1 VDQLVFGECRFDPEA
16 RELRRGSHRVDLS
29 ARTLDLLAILLEA
42 RPRALSRAE
51 LHDRLWPDTYVS
63 ETSLPHLVGEL
74 RKALGDDPREPRY
87 VRTIHRFGYA
97 FCGEAR
103 EDGRDDVP
111 SPSGARL
118 RHGRYEVALLDGENI
133 IGRDPEA
140 VVTVTSDRAS
150 RRHARIVVGDGRSV
164 LEDLGSKNGTLLN
177 GQPVDGSAPL
187 HDGDEILIGRQAFV
201 YCAAPS
207 ADTTRTDE
215 TGTVTR

>member
-1 VDQLVFGECRFDPEA
+1 MGWVVFGECMFDPEA
-16 RELRRGSHRVDLS
+16 RELRRSDRRVELS
-29 ARTLDLLAILLEA
+29 ARTVELLLALLEV

-51 LHDRLWPDTYVS
+51 LHDRLWPETYVS
-63 ETSLPHLVGEL
+63 ETSLPHLVAEL

-103 EDGRDDVP
+103 EEGRGDVRV
-111 SPSGARL
+111 SAGARL
-118 RHGRYEVALLDGENI
+118 RHGRYEVALLVGENI

-150 RRHARIVVGDGRSV
+150 RRHARIVIGDSHSV

-177 GQPVDGSAPL
+177 GQPVDGSMPL
-187 HDGDEILIGRQAFV
+187 HDGDEILIGRQSFV

-207 ADTTRTDE
+207 ADTTRTDK
-215 TGTVTR
+215 TG

>member
-1 VDQLVFGECRFDPEA
+1 MGWVVFGECMFDPEA
-16 RELRRGSHRVDLS
+16 RELRRSDRRIELS
-29 ARTLDLLAILLEA
+29 ARTVELLLALLEA

-51 LHDRLWPDTYVS
+51 LHDRLWPETYVS
-63 ETSLPHLVGEL
+63 ETSLPHLVAEL

-103 EDGRDDVP
+103 EAGGRGEVRVM
-111 SPSGARL
+111 SGALL
-118 RHGRYEVALLDGENI
+118 RHGGYEVALLEGENL

-140 VVTVTSDRAS
+140 VVTVISDRAS
-150 RRHARIVVGDGRSV
+150 RRHARIVIGDGRSV

-177 GQPVDGSAPL
+177 GQPVDGSMPL
-187 HDGDEILIGRQAFV
+187 HDGDEILIGRQSFA

-207 ADTTRTDE
+207 ADTTRTDK
-215 TGTVTR
+215 TG

>member
-1 VDQLVFGECRFDPEA
+1 VVFGECRFDPEA
-16 RELRRGSHRVDLS
+16 RELRRGDRRVELS
-29 ARTLDLLAILLEA
+29 ARAVELLLALLGA
-42 RPRALSRAE
+42 RPRALPRAE
-51 LHDRLWPDTYVS
+51 LHDRLWPDAYVS
-63 ETSLPHLVGEL
+63 ETSLPHLVAEL

-103 EDGRDDVP
+103 EDGRSDVRP
-111 SPSGARL
+111 PSGARL
-118 RHGRYEVALLDGENI
+118 RHGRYEVALLEGENI

-150 RRHARIVVGDGRSV
+150 RRHARIVIGDGHAV

-177 GQPVDGSAPL
+177 GQPLDSSVPL

-207 ADTTRTDE
+207 ADTTRTDK
-215 TGTVTR
+215 TG

>member
-1 VDQLVFGECRFDPEA
+1 MGWVVFGECMFDPEA
-16 RELRRGSHRVDLS
+16 RELRRADRRVELS
-29 ARTLDLLAILLEA
+29 ARTVELLLALLEA

-51 LHDRLWPDTYVS
+51 LHDRLWPETYVS
-63 ETSLPHLVGEL
+63 ETSLPHLVAEL

-103 EDGRDDVP
+103 EAGREAEVRVV
-111 SPSGARL
+111 SGAL
-118 RHGRYEVALLDGENI
+118 VRHGRYEVALLEGENL

-140 VVTVTSDRAS
+140 VVAVISDRAS
-150 RRHARIVVGDGRSV
+150 RRHARIVMSNDRAV

-177 GQPVDGSAPL
+177 GQPVDGSMPL
-187 HDGDEILIGRQAFV
+187 HDGDEILIGRQSFV

-207 ADTTRTDE
+207 ADTTRTDR
-215 TGTVTR
+215 TG

>member
-1 VDQLVFGECRFDPEA
+1 MGWVVFGECMFDPEA
-16 RELRRGSHRVDLS
+16 RELRRSDRHIILS
-29 ARTLDLLAILLEA
+29 VRKLELLQALLEA

-51 LHDRLWPDTYVS
+51 LHDRLWPETYVS

-103 EDGRDDVP
+103 EAGKGADVRVV
-111 SPSGARL
+111 SGAL
-118 RHGRYEVALLDGENI
+118 IRHGRYEVALLEGENL
-133 IGRDPEA
+133 IGRDSEA
-140 VVTVTSDRAS
+140 VVTTISDRAS
-150 RRHARIVVGDGRSV
+150 RRHARIVIEDGRSV

-177 GQPVDGSAPL
+177 GQPVDGSMLL

-207 ADTTRTDE
+207 AGKTRTDR
-215 TGTVTR
+215 TG

>member
-1 VDQLVFGECRFDPEA
+1 MGWVVFGECMFDPEA
-16 RELRRGSHRVDLS
+16 RELRRDDRRIELS
-29 ARTLDLLAILLEA
+29 ARTVELLLALLDA

-51 LHDRLWPDTYVS
+51 LHDRLWPETYVS

-103 EDGRDDVP
+103 LAGDRDQVRVV
-111 SPSGARL
+111 SGALL
-118 RHGRYEVALLDGENI
+118 RHGRYEVALLEGENI

-140 VVTVTSDRAS
+140 VVTVISDRAS
-150 RRHARIVVGDGRSV
+150 RRHARIVIEDGRTV

-177 GQPVDGSAPL
+177 GHPVDGSMPL
-187 HDGDEILIGRQAFV
+187 QDGDEILIGRQAFV
-201 YCAAPS
+201 FCEAPS
-207 ADTTRTDE
+207 ASTTRTDK
-215 TGTVTR
+215 TG

>member
-1 VDQLVFGECRFDPEA
+1 MGWVAFGECRFDPEA
-16 RELRRGSHRVDLS
+16 RELRRSDRRVELS
-29 ARTLDLLAILLEA
+29 SRTLELLLALLEA

-51 LHDRLWPDTYVS
+51 LHDRLWPGTFVS
-63 ETSLPHLVGEL
+63 ATSLPHLVAEL

-87 VRTIHRFGYA
+87 VRTIHGFGYA

-103 EDGRDDVP
+103 LDGESGPVQVA
-111 SPSGARL
+111 SGARL
-118 RHGRYEVALLDGENI
+118 RHGRYEVALLEGENL

-150 RRHARIVVGDGRSV
+150 RRHARIVIGDGHSV

-177 GQPVDGSAPL
+177 GQPIEGSRPL

-201 YCAAPS
+201 YCEAPS
-207 ADTTRTDE
+207 ADTTKTDRT
-215 TGTVTR
+215 G